1 MGHQG
6 HYETGLICGHKLGV
20 MAQVVKKRFSDQYK
34 KVLSVMGRVI
44 RN

>member
-20 MAQVVKKRFSDQYK
+20 MAPVVKRFSDQYK
-34 KVLSVMGRVI
+34 KVLSVMGRVTK
-44 RN
+44 N